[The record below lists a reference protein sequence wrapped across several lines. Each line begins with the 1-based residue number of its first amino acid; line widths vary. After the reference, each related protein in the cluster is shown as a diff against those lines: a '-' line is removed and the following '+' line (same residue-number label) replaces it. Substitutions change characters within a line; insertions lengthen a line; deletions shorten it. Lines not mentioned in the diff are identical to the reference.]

1 MLPPHKI
8 FTRPD
13 ENVLQ
18 SIFNVVRISR
28 EKLLFGRRID
38 IPEVEPEHEPA
49 PPSNLR
55 RGYDEVDAR
64 NEENMIETFFAQNN
78 N

>member
-1 MLPPHKI
+1 M
-8 FTRPD
+8 
-13 ENVLQ
+13 
-18 SIFNVVRISR
+18 
-28 EKLLFGRRID
+28 LLFGRRID
-38 IPEVEPEHEPA
+38 IPEAEPEHEPA

-64 NEENMIETFFAQNN
+64 NEENIIVTFFDQNN